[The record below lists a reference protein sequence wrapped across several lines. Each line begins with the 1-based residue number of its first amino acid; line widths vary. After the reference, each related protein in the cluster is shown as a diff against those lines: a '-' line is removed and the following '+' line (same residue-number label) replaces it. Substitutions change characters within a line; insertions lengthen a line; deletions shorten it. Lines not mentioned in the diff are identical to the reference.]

1 MTATLTER
9 SEGTAAHKGFNP
21 KRKLENRDWA
31 AVIYVKANATI
42 MEAWDP
48 NATIM
53 EAWDRPKERARPP
66 SSSPGGEQ
74 GRLAQYHYMRCAR
87 SDVCED
93 RERRRRTPA
102 VHQGRAG
109 EPGDPPAPRG
119 DPGPHRAAL

>member
-21 KRKLENRDWA
+21 KRKLENRDRA
-31 AVIYVKANATI
+31 AVIGVKSNATI
-42 MEAWDP
+42 MEAR
-48 NATIM
+48 
-53 EAWDRPKERARPP
+53 DRPKERARFR

-74 GRLAQYHYMRCAR
+74 GRLAQYHYMRCVR
-87 SDVCED
+87 SYVRED

-109 EPGDPPAPRG
+109 EPGDSPAPPG
-119 DPGPHRAAL
+119 DSRPHGPAL